1 MGDGSQANSTP
12 STKGPRPHDTLGP
25 PALSLPLGT
34 LALQLVS
41 LFSLPWPRAGPSPS
55 PDLASPWGSFFSIS
69 VSRATPQHCV
79 PPHSPCPRCI
89 RVTWGATY
97 LPTPWFPREGADRQG
112 PASLGK
118 PGPRHRPEPLLF
130 VVCAEQVCTVPTRV
144 HKVTHGRETCTEPS
158 TAVWR
163 THRDRETHRARR
175 PAHAE
180 SRCGKMC
187 AHSQR
192 SNGNPRNP
200 EAQTLPGCLPA
211 PLPPAGRLPCQ
222 VQLSRPKQIPADKDT
237 AFEPE
242 PSPGL

>member
-25 PALSLPLGT
+25 PALFLPLGT

-41 LFSLPWPRAGPSPS
+41 LFSLPWPQAGPSPS

-69 VSRATPQHCV
+69 VSRATPRHRV
-79 PPHSPCPRCI
+79 PPHSPCPCCI
-89 RVTWGATY
+89 HVTWGATY
-97 LPTPWFPREGADRQG
+97 LPTPWFPREGMDGQG
-112 PASLGK
+112 PESLGK
-118 PGPRHRPEPLLF
+118 PGPRYRPEPLLF
-130 VVCAEQVCTVPTRV
+130 VVCAEQVRTVPTRM

-158 TAVWR
+158 TAVWC

-180 SRCGKMC
+180 TVGAERCVHTHRGAM
-187 AHSQR
+187 
-192 SNGNPRNP
+192 G
-200 EAQTLPGCLPA
+200 TLPGCLPV
-211 PLPPAGRLPCQ
+211 PLPPAGWLPCQ
-222 VQLSRPKQIPADKDT
+222 VQLSRHKQIPADKDT